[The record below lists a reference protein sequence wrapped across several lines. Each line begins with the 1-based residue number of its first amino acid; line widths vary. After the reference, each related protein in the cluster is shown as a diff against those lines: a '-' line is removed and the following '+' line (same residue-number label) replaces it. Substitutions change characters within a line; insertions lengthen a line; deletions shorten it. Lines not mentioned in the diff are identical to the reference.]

1 MSGAIKLSHKRVS
14 TNGKVKMQ
22 FDVSMLNTLIKYAL
36 KENLS
41 KTALNNLYNLFDK
54 IDIENLDYNQQIQ
67 EKARLVKLISEA
79 RALQNVHEPEVIK
92 AFILNNNQDL
102 KDACDDVT
110 WEYSDL
116 TASISKMLSTNI
128 DERLQYIYI
137 FEAKDQIMKAFD
149 KMNTMDFISY
159 HEIVEDLRAQL
170 SQLMVKIQNTTVGTG
185 MMRKFSFSDD
195 DFFEEMV
202 DIIVRKSKKSTY
214 ILQTG
219 MRQMNAILSPGF
231 YGGRFYVYLGMSG
244 KFKSGTLLN
253 LADQIRKFN
262 PQIKAVEDGKR
273 KCVLFVTMEN
283 SINSSV
289 EYKAC

>member
-1 MSGAIKLSHKRVS
+1 MSGAMKLSHKRTS
-14 TNGKVKMQ
+14 RDGKVKMQ
-22 FDVSMLNTLIKYAL
+22 FDVAMLNTLIKYAL

-41 KTALNNLYNLFDK
+41 KTAVNNLYNLFDK
-54 IDIENLDYNQQIQ
+54 IDIKNMDYNQQLQ
-67 EKARLVKLISEA
+67 DKAKLVRYIAEA
-79 RALQNVHEPEVIK
+79 RAIQNVHDPEIIK
-92 AFILNNNQDL
+92 AYILNANSEL
-102 KDACDDVT
+102 EEACMDVT
-110 WEYSDL
+110 WEYSDINGSA
-116 TASISKMLSTNI
+116 TKMLSTNI
-128 DERLQYIYI
+128 DERLQFIYI
-137 FEAKDQIMKAFD
+137 FEAKDKIMEAFD
-149 KMNTMDFISY
+149 RMNTMDFISY
-159 HEIVEDLRAQL
+159 YEIVEDLRSQL
-170 SQLMVKIQNTTVGTG
+170 SQLMVKLQNTTVGTG
-185 MMRKFSFSDD
+185 MLRKFSFSDD
-195 DFFEEMV
+195 NFFEEMV
-202 DIIVRKSKKSTY
+202 DIIVRKSQKSTY

-273 KCVLFVTMEN
+273 KCILFVTMEN